1 MSSFSDQRG
10 EPLSPEQFFVHM
22 GEAIL
27 ANYVA
32 LVDSGAPR
40 DAIKVVVGRDGG
52 TVTDGEALFQTPVT
66 AQLNDADSRK
76 LLKTVGDLIRDFDS
90 GAIPDRRLDMIKG
103 RHNVANKIRSILQSR
118 GT

>member
-1 MSSFSDQRG
+1 MSGFTDQRG
-10 EPLSPEQFFVHM
+10 QPLSPDQFFIHM

-32 LVDSGAPR
+32 LRDSGAPR
-40 DAIKVVVGRDGG
+40 DAIKIVVGRDGG

-76 LLKTVGDLIRDFDS
+76 LLNAVGNLIRDFDA
-90 GAIPDRRLDMIKG
+90 GAIPVRRLDAIKG
-103 RHNVANKIRSILQSR
+103 RHNVVNKIRSILQSR